1 MGFEEADFCFPTC
14 GAEGVWVYICVGHDM
29 INGFVGI
36 LELLVSSGVYR
47 GLFIAL
53 SVCFGI
59 DKGFLSRYDL
69 IMRFQDAV
77 VDCLI

>member
-1 MGFEEADFCFPTC
+1 
-14 GAEGVWVYICVGHDM
+14 M

-36 LELLVSSGVYR
+36 SELLVSSGVYR